1 MKYNIISLPDKL
13 DQLQAMFF
21 YSTKLAEALGI
32 SRRTLLNWRQ
42 KPESISAKYRLD
54 IDVLYC
60 RHFLIPEWDVPKQNF
75 DAVLLPDSMPHNE
88 ALFLPFL
95 RRLSYGTIE
104 IETDMAKAD
113 FDNIIDGKK
122 LPKNMDRQTFH
133 EGFNAYMTHKQLWQR
148 IVEYGEPLPI
158 TVENIKTLHADFMRG
173 VYDNAGF
180 FSTKMRVMGQ
190 LDGVQTTDPE
200 DIDEEMHRWVYK
212 EAKAATLEA
221 IAKAHAYFI
230 LIHPFG
236 DGNGRVGRALVMAQ
250 CLNARLMPPVFDGEN
265 RAMYY
270 ASMQHAMMHGRYAPL
285 IRLFYEASKPIKQA
299 VLLAI

>member
-1 MKYNIISLPDKL
+1 MGNFHARVSRLFTL
-13 DQLQAMFF
+13 DQLQTAFD
-21 YSTKLAEALGI
+21 YSTKLSEAIGV

-54 IDVLYC
+54 IDVLFC
-60 RHFLIPEWDVPKQNF
+60 QHFLIPEWDVPRQSF
-75 DAVLLPDSMPHNE
+75 AAVLLPDDMPHNE

-133 EGFNAYMTHKQLWQR
+133 EGFNTFITHKQLWQR
-148 IVEYGEPLPI
+148 IVEHSEPMPI
-158 TVENIKTLHADFMRG
+158 TVDNIKALHADFMRG

-180 FSTKMRVMGQ
+180 FSTKIRVMGQ
-190 LDGVQTTDPE
+190 LEGVHTTEPE

-212 EAKAATLEA
+212 EAKSATLEA

-270 ASMQHAMMHGRYAPL
+270 AAMQHAMKHGRYAPL
-285 IRLFYEASKPIKQA
+285 VRLFYEAAKQH
-299 VLLAI
+299 

>member
-1 MKYNIISLPDKL
+1 MKYNAISLLDKL

-21 YSTKLAEALGI
+21 YSTKLAEAIGV

-42 KPESISAKYRLD
+42 KPESISAKCRLD

-60 RHFLIPEWDVPKQNF
+60 RHFLIPEWDDPKQSF
-75 DAVLLPDSMPHNE
+75 EAVLLPDDMPHNE

-104 IETDMAKAD
+104 IETGMAKAD

-122 LPKNMDRQTFH
+122 LPKNMDRQTFL
-133 EGFNAYMTHKQLWQR
+133 EGFNAFMTHKQLWQR
-148 IVEYGEPLPI
+148 IVEHSEPMPI

-173 VYDNAGF
+173 IYDNAGF
-180 FSTKMRVMGQ
+180 FSTKIRVMGQ

-200 DIDEEMHRWVYK
+200 DIDEEMYRWVYK
-212 EAKAATLEA
+212 EAKSATLEA

-270 ASMQHAMMHGRYAPL
+270 AAMEYAMKHGRYAPL
-285 IRLFYEASKPIKQA
+285 IRLFYQA
-299 VLLAI
+299 VKSK

>member
-1 MKYNIISLPDKL
+1 MKYNKISTIAKL
-13 DQLQAMFF
+13 DQLQSAFV
-21 YSTKLAEALGI
+21 YSTKMSEALGV

-60 RHFLIPEWDVPKQNF
+60 RHFLIPEWDVPMQTF
-75 DAVLLPDSMPHNE
+75 EAVLLPDDMPHNE

-104 IETDMAKAD
+104 IETDMSKAD

-122 LPKNMDRQTFH
+122 MPKNMDRQTFH
-133 EGFNAYMTHKQLWQR
+133 EGFNTFITHKQLWQR
-148 IVEYGEPLPI
+148 IVEHSEPMPI
-158 TVENIKTLHADFMRG
+158 TVESIKTLHADFMRG
-173 VYDNAGF
+173 IYENAGF
-180 FSTKMRVMGQ
+180 FSTQMRVMGR
-190 LDGVQTTDPE
+190 LEGVQTTEPE

-212 EAKAATLEA
+212 EAKSATLSA

-270 ASMQHAMMHGRYAPL
+270 AAMQHAMKHGRYAPL
-285 IRLFYEASKPIKQA
+285 LRLFYEAASGLD
-299 VLLAI
+299 VT

>member
-1 MKYNIISLPDKL
+1 MIYHNISILDKL
-13 DQLQAMFF
+13 DSLHSKFV
-21 YSTKLAEALGI
+21 YSTKFSEAIGI
-32 SRRTLLNWRQ
+32 SRRTLLNWYR

-60 RHFLIPEWDVPKQNF
+60 QRFLIPEWDVAKQTF
-75 DAVLLPDSMPHNE
+75 EPVLLPDDMPHNE
-88 ALFLPFL
+88 ALFMPFL

-113 FDNIIDGKK
+113 FDKIIDEKR
-122 LPKNMDRQTFH
+122 LPKNMDRQVFH
-133 EGFNAYMTHKQLWQR
+133 EGFNAFITHKQLWQR
-148 IVEYGEPLPI
+148 IVEHGEVMPI
-158 TVENIKTLHADFMRG
+158 TEESIKTLHADFMRG

-180 FSTKMRVMGQ
+180 YSTKIRVMGQ
-190 LDGVQTTDPE
+190 LEEVQTTEPE
-200 DIDEEMHRWVYK
+200 DIAEEMNRWVYK
-212 EAKAATLEA
+212 EAKSATLEE

-250 CLNARLMPPVFDGEN
+250 CLNVRLMPPVFNGEN

-270 ASMQHAMMHGRYAPL
+270 AAMKHAMKNGRYAPL
-285 IRLFYEASKPIKQA
+285 VRLFYEATK
-299 VLLAI
+299 LN